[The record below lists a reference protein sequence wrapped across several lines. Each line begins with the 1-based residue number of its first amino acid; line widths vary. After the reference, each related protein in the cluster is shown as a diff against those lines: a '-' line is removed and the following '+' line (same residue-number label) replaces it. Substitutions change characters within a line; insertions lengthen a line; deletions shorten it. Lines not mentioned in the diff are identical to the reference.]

1 MKDDEYF
8 DPDLVSG
15 NGPLAHISAV
25 PADSPPDTSAPG
37 EDTDIPTA
45 EPAGPV
51 PADTTAPGKKPLEFY
66 GHNWKTW
73 CGILL
78 AGTLLFAYALWPE
91 KPAGPAHGALVSPP
105 DTTAPVTPSGPATA
119 QATSA
124 STADLSALQQDMT
137 TILTAQQ
144 QYSGK
149 NREAITLLARR
160 LDEQD
165 KQIALLTARLSTQ
178 DARLVALAA
187 APVAPAGKQ
196 PPVSHRR
203 TTRAATAGWHISSVY
218 PGMAWLEHDGS
229 TWAVAVGTTLK
240 GLHITAIDPERREV
254 ITAEGVIKE

>member
-1 MKDDEYF
+1 MKNDEYF

-15 NGPLAHISAV
+15 DSPLAQLSAV
-25 PADSPPDTSAPG
+25 PADTLPD
-37 EDTDIPTA
+37 PTA
-45 EPAGPV
+45 PQEETGIPAEEPAGLP
-51 PADTTAPGKKPLEFY
+51 PKKKPLEFY

-91 KPAGPAHGALVSPP
+91 KPASPAHGALVSTPE
-105 DTTAPVTPSGPATA
+105 TAAAVTPSGPATP

-124 STADLSALQQDMT
+124 SPADVSALQQDMT

-160 LDEQD
+160 IDEQD

-178 DARLVALAA
+178 DARLAALAA

-196 PPVSHRR
+196 PAPVTHRK

-218 PGMAWLEHDGS
+218 PGMAWLEHGGS
-229 TWAVAVGTTLK
+229 TWAVAVGDSLK
-240 GLHITAIDPERREV
+240 GLHITAIDPQRREV

>member
-25 PADSPPDTSAPG
+25 PADSPPGTTAPG

-51 PADTTAPGKKPLEFY
+51 PTDTTPPGKKPLEFY

-91 KPAGPAHGALVSPP
+91 KPAGPAHGALVSTP

-144 QYSGK
+144 QYSGR

-165 KQIALLTARLSTQ
+165 KQIALLTARLKNL
-178 DARLVALAA
+178 DARLDTLAA
-187 APVAPAGKQ
+187 TPAVATPK
-196 PPVSHRR
+196 PTTSHRKTPR
-203 TTRAATAGWHISSVY
+203 TATAGWHISSVY

>member
-15 NGPLAHISAV
+15 DSPLAHISAV
-25 PADSPPDTSAPG
+25 PADSLPDTHEPRES
-37 EDTDIPTA
+37 TDIPATEPA
-45 EPAGPV
+45 EPS
-51 PADTTAPGKKPLEFY
+51 PANASPSGKKPLEFY

-78 AGTLLFAYALWPE
+78 AGTLLFTYALWPE
-91 KPAGPAHGALVSPP
+91 RPTRPAHGTLVSTPDPAVSVTLPAPATTQTVSPP
-105 DTTAPVTPSGPATA
+105 SPDV
-119 QATSA
+119 
-124 STADLSALQQDMT
+124 SALQQELT
-137 TILTAQQ
+137 TILSAQQ

-160 LDEQD
+160 MDEQD
-165 KQIALLTARLSTQ
+165 KQIAALTARLKIQ
-178 DARLVALAA
+178 DVRLATLAA
-187 APVAPAGKQ
+187 IPVPPQPKQ
-196 PPVSHRR
+196 IASHRR
-203 TTRAATAGWHISSVY
+203 AARTATAGWHISSVY

-240 GLHITAIDPERREV
+240 GLHITAIDPEKREV